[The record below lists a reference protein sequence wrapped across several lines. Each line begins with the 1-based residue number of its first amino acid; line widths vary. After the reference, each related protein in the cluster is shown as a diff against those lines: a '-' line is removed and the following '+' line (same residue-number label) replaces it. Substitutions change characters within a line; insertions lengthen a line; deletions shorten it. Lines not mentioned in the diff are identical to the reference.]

1 MASFY
6 LISNRCSGFR
16 SICFL
21 AAAEQVFQLAVFQND
36 KDRGSVENGRIST
49 TENTNQQ
56 DGGKLA
62 DSDTA
67 KQGQGGRADHY
78 GKLGVDLASQSLD
91 NGMVHDFLERQP
103 AVNG

>member
-1 MASFY
+1 LASFY

-49 TENTNQQ
+49 AEDSNQK

-62 DSDTA
+62 DGDTA
-67 KQGQGGRADHY
+67 KQGQGGRTDHY
-78 GKLGVDLASQSLD
+78 GKLGIDRASQGLD
-91 NGMVHDFLERQP
+91 NGMVHDLFERQAP
-103 AVNG
+103 VNS